1 MMGTEA
7 KEVVKF
13 IQVGCSMDNKEWHE
27 KRLRGKE
34 IILKEKKK
42 LIT

>member
-1 MMGTEA
+1 MGTEA

-13 IQVGCSMDNKEWHE
+13 IQMGCSMDNKEWYE
-27 KRLRGKE
+27 KGLGRKN
-34 IILKEKKK
+34 ILKKKKK